1 MKRQSFLDIFIRPFN
16 RLGRANPLRVLLWGY
31 GSYILIAWVLLC
43 IPLCWQAEPIGI
55 LDNLFIA
62 TSAVSTTG
70 LITVNTPDAYSFLGE
85 LVILLAFQVGGL
97 GYMTLGSFVLL
108 AASDS
113 LPHFR
118 RQIGSAVFA
127 MPEGFDLKLLI
138 RHTVIFTVIA
148 EGVGTILLS
157 FLFAQKGVNNPI
169 WAAIFHSI
177 SAFCTAGFSVFPN
190 SLEDFRADLWINVV
204 ISILSILGAVGFLV
218 ISDFWQGAIGKRR
231 QIGLTTRVILYLTG
245 CFLVIGFV
253 SLLIFDQSLW
263 PLPLGERVL
272 AAWFQSMTALT
283 TVGFNTHPIGALS
296 AFGVLLTLVL
306 MIAGASPSGTGGG
319 LKSTTISAAL
329 GVMWTAL
336 RGRATTAYLGRRI
349 PEERLFTA
357 FSAIVFYLVIFLLG
371 AGGLLLFQ
379 TQAFEDVLFEAA
391 SALGTVGLSRG
402 ITGDLT
408 VTAKLIVIFLM
419 FVGRIGPLSF
429 GIALFY
435 EKSKARAEQPLE
447 DLAI

>member
-1 MKRQSFLDIFIRPFN
+1 MSKPSPLRFLIRPFSK
-16 RLGRANPLRVLLWGY
+16 LGRSNPLRVLLWGY
-31 GSYILIAWVLLC
+31 GSYILVAWILLC
-43 IPLCWQAEPIGI
+43 LPICWQGDSISP

-70 LITVNTPDAYSFLGE
+70 LITVNTPDAYNFLGE
-85 LVILLAFQVGGL
+85 FVVLSAFQVGGL

-108 AASDS
+108 ASNDS

-138 RHTVIFTVIA
+138 RHTVIFTVLA
-148 EGVGTILLS
+148 EAIGAIFLAI
-157 FLFAQKGVNNPI
+157 LFAAKGVENPV
-169 WAAIFHSI
+169 WAAIFHAV

-190 SLEDFRADLWINVV
+190 SLEDFRNDFWINLVV
-204 ISILSILGAVGFLV
+204 SILSILGAIGFLV
-218 ISDFWQGAIGKRR
+218 VSDFWQGARGRR
-231 QIGLTTRVILYLTG
+231 RRIALTTRVILYLTS
-245 CFLVIGFV
+245 CFLIIGF
-253 SLLIFDQSLW
+253 LLLLLFDQSLW
-263 PLPLGERVL
+263 SLPFGERLL

-283 TVGFNTHPIGALS
+283 TVGFNTHPIGSLS

-306 MIAGASPSGTGGG
+306 MIVGASPSGTGGG

-329 GVMWTAL
+329 GVMWSAL
-336 RGRATTAYLGRRI
+336 KGRGTTAYLGRRI
-349 PEERLFTA
+349 PEDRLFAA
-357 FSAIVFYLVIFLLG
+357 FSAIVFYLFIFLLG

-379 TQAFEDVLFEAA
+379 SQPFEDVLFEAA

-408 VTAKLIVIFLM
+408 AIAKLIVIFLM

-435 EKSKARAEQPLE
+435 EKSKVRANEPME